1 MSSPFPRSARSLA
14 VLSLAGAVACSI
26 DSPGDDPPDDAL
38 FFPMGMALDPARVL
52 AGGDTCAVD
61 EDCGALEDGWGCRVG
76 TCRQRSPLLYVAA
89 ANSDLRFNGGALQ
102 VFNLDGFFAA
112 LADTANIAAPGMSV
126 DDDVPCRAVATRPQ
140 VSECLESTFAQTSY
154 PAHVGNFATD
164 LEPWFD
170 PETGRKLLLMPVRG
184 DPSVVWFELG
194 KRADAGFV
202 YCGQGTGFGEDAAR
216 CGDAFRLRN
225 LRDDPS
231 LERLSIEPY
240 ELTISPDPTRP
251 LAYLAH
257 TLSSSVTLI
266 GLRGLRNASV
276 GEQNPV
282 IVDRS
287 TIFAAPGVI
296 AGGYAIAERPCD
308 EEAAPALSVECED
321 GDSGLACTS
330 CARPLLYGSFR
341 FARALSEMVV
351 FDLEEDELA
360 ADQSCV
366 APDELGT
373 SGGLVCDPQI
383 SLVNQFSP
391 GGLAGSSGGA
401 VPRLGSVKF
410 TGDGETMYVVQSSP
424 AALLRVNTSIGPDG
438 DVRREP
444 TGSVE
449 VCARPAELTL
459 YEDGVNSYALV
470 SCYSVGQVYIVDLNG
485 FQVVSVTQVGTGPH
499 RMTVDL
505 AREAVFVGNT
515 LDATISVIDMGDG
528 RATRFS
534 EIGRLGLQEPYSG

>member
-1 MSSPFPRSARSLA
+1 
-14 VLSLAGAVACSI
+14 
-26 DSPGDDPPDDAL
+26 
-38 FFPMGMALDPARVL
+38 MGMSLDPARVL
-52 AGGDTCAVD
+52 AGGGSCTIDD
-61 EDCGALEDGWGCRVG
+61 DCGASDDGWACLVG
-76 TCRQRSPLLYVAA
+76 TCRQRSPLLYVTA

-102 VFNLDGFFAA
+102 VYDMEGFFAA
-112 LADTANIAAPGMSV
+112 LADTANIAAPGTPV
-126 DDDVPCRAVATRPQ
+126 NDEVPCRAVATRPQ
-140 VSECLESTFAQTSY
+140 VSECLESTFARTSF
-154 PAHVGNFATD
+154 PAHVGNFGTD
-164 LEPWFD
+164 LKPWFD
-170 PETGRKLLLMPVRG
+170 PVTGRKLLLMPVRG

-194 KRADAGFV
+194 SDAHSGFV
-202 YCGQGTGFGEDAAR
+202 YCGQGSGSSSGDDEAR
-216 CGDAFRLRN
+216 CGDDFRLRN
-225 LRDDPS
+225 LRGDSS

-240 ELTISPDPTRP
+240 ELTISPDPARP

-266 GLRGLRNASV
+266 GLRGLRNAPL

-282 IVDRS
+282 IIDRS
-287 TIFAAPGVI
+287 TIFAAQGVI
-296 AGGYAIAERPCD
+296 SGGYAIAERPCI
-308 EEAAPALSVECED
+308 EQEAPALSVECESID
-321 GDSGLACTS
+321 DGLACTA

-341 FARALSEMVV
+341 YARALSEMVV
-351 FDLEEDELA
+351 FDLDEEQLA
-360 ADQSCV
+360 EDQICV
-366 APDELGT
+366 APDELGV
-373 SGGLVCDPQI
+373 SGGLVCDSQV

-391 GGLAGSSGGA
+391 GGLSGSSGGA

-410 TGDGETMYVVQSSP
+410 TEDGNSMYVVQSSP
-424 AALLRVNTSIGPDG
+424 GALLRVNTSVGPDG

-449 VCARPAELTL
+449 VCPRPAEMAL
-459 YEDGVNSYALV
+459 YEDGANSFALV

-528 RATRFS
+528 RPTRFT